1 MVVFTAPVAAAS
13 GDPIS
18 MGMIVGGGALAVM
31 LLVAIAAGAIAL
43 LRRTRRAADEA
54 RRLHALLDVLD
65 EGVAVCSGM
74 QAVAVNSSL
83 CRLIGIEHEDAPHL
97 MISSFIGD
105 ADVIDRLLGE
115 SELRLDTE
123 VTSRA
128 GATVAVEIAA
138 RTIAYGE
145 GTARLL
151 EFRDVGERRDTQ
163 QRVSFLAHHD
173 PLTSLPNRELMR
185 SRLAEAVERATAAGM
200 RCAVLWID
208 LDHFKDINDIHG
220 HVVGDQILRIV
231 AEKLKFEMPADTLIS
246 RLGGDEFVVLCQ
258 DIRDAEEARL
268 IGQQLRRLL
277 NRPIEVG
284 EKSLTAGAS
293 IGVAVFPDDAN
304 NAEDLL
310 KNADLALYH
319 AKAEGRGRCRHF
331 TDELG
336 KERQRRMVLSGQ
348 LRAAIE
354 NGDIQAYFQP
364 LVRARDMRVVGFET
378 LGRWFHPEFGPIP
391 PPEFVKLAEE
401 NGLIT
406 PLTDLI
412 MRKAIDAARQWPND
426 VRVSVNVSPV
436 QINSELVDQVR
447 DIIKQSGLDPKRL
460 ELEVTEDVL
469 IKDFDQTASM
479 FSRLR
484 ALGIQVAMDDFG
496 AGFTSM
502 GNLRRLNFDRLKI
515 DRIFTMDL
523 PNHRRS
529 SAIVRSMFVLARE
542 LDLEVTV
549 EGVETYEQYAF
560 LREQGNAELQG
571 YLFSTPKPASAF
583 ADPASLVFAA
593 PLPKKAEQAALAN
606 NAAIPIIAHQ
616 AKRAS

>member
-1 MVVFTAPVAAAS
+1 LTAPVAAAS
-13 GDPIS
+13 GDSIS
-18 MGMIVGGGALAVM
+18 MGAIVGGGALAVV
-31 LLVAIAAGAIAL
+31 LLVAIAAGLIAL

-65 EGVAVCSGM
+65 EGVAVCTGM
-74 QAVAVNSSL
+74 QAIAVNSSL

-105 ADVIDRLLGE
+105 ADVIERLLGE

-128 GATVAVEIAA
+128 GATIAVEIAA

-145 GTARLL
+145 GSARLL
-151 EFRDVGERRDTQ
+151 EFRDVGERRVTQ

-185 SRLAEAVERATAAGM
+185 ARLAEAVERATATEK

-293 IGVAVFPDDAN
+293 IGVAVFPDDAS

-348 LRAAIE
+348 LRTAIE

-436 QINSELVDQVR
+436 QINSDLVDQVR
-447 DIIKQSGLDPKRL
+447 DIIKQSGLDPHRL

-583 ADPASLVFAA
+583 ADPASLIFAA
-593 PLPKKAEQAALAN
+593 PLPKKAEQPALAN
-606 NAAIPIIAHQ
+606 TAAIPIIAHQ